1 MTDDTA
7 PEGPA
12 DTQRSHISRRNF
24 LGAAGGLV
32 AGAALVG
39 ARDQLT
45 SHKVSPV
52 RSTVSDGVEPFY
64 GLHQGGITTQPQSHT
79 YFAALDVTTDRRN
92 ELAALLQ
99 SWTAVAANLT
109 SGRTAAPLVTDLGG
123 VEPDSGETLG
133 LGPARLTI
141 NFGFGP
147 SLFGR
152 GAHDRFGLAKNWPV
166 WLIDLPA
173 FPGDEL
179 IESKT
184 GGDLTIHACAD
195 DPQVVFHA
203 VRQLARAADG
213 VASIRWSQAGFNEAS
228 ASEGTPRNLMG
239 FKDGTINPRTDAEL
253 DRFVWVGQ
261 EGPDWLT
268 GGTYVVVRR
277 IRIAFD
283 QWDAEPLGNQER
295 VIGRHKVSGAPLG
308 KSNEFDELDLE
319 AAYSNGDLVIPHDS
333 HVRLTSPQE
342 NWGEMMLRRSYSYND
357 GVDPL
362 VERRAP
368 GGLAPTLDAGIFF
381 AAYQRNPR
389 LVFIPIFQR
398 IAELDA
404 LREFTIHTGSAVVAI
419 PPAAAGPGDWVG
431 QRLLE

>member
-1 MTDDTA
+1 MTDDDA
-7 PEGPA
+7 PEEPA
-12 DTQRSHISRRNF
+12 DAQRSRVSRRNF

-45 SHKVSPV
+45 SHKAATV
-52 RSTVSDGVEPFY
+52 RNTDSDSVEPFY
-64 GLHQGGITTQPQSHT
+64 GLHQGGITTRPQSHT
-79 YFAALDVTTDRRN
+79 YFAALDVTTDRRS

-109 SGRTAAPLVTDLGG
+109 SGRTAAPLVTDVAA
-123 VEPDSGETLG
+123 VEPDSGEAVG
-133 LGPARLTI
+133 LGPARLTT

-147 SLFGR
+147 GLFGR
-152 GAHDRFGLAKNWPV
+152 GAPDRFGLAKDWPV

-195 DPQVVFHA
+195 DPQVAFHA
-203 VRQLARAADG
+203 VRQLVRAADG
-213 VASIRWSQAGFNEAS
+213 VATIRWSQAGFNEAS
-228 ASEGTPRNLMG
+228 ASTGTPRNLMG
-239 FKDGTINPRTDAEL
+239 FKDGTINPRTGAEL
-253 DRFVWVGQ
+253 DRFVWVGH

-268 GGTYVVVRR
+268 GGTYLVVRR
-277 IRIAFD
+277 VRISFN
-283 QWDAEPLGNQER
+283 QWDAEPLGSQER

-319 AAYSNGDLVIPHDS
+319 AAYANGNLVIPYDS
-333 HVRLTSPQE
+333 HVRLASPQE
-342 NWGEMMLRRSYSYND
+342 NWGEMMLRRSYAYND

-362 VERRAP
+362 VERRPP
-368 GGLAPTLDAGIFF
+368 GGLAATLDAGLFF

-398 IAELDA
+398 MAELDA
-404 LREFTIHTGSAVVAI
+404 LREFTTHTGSAVVAI
-419 PPAAAGPGDWVG
+419 PPAAARPGHWVG
-431 QRLLE
+431 QQLFE